1 MKKIKRKIRRIPIP
15 TSPPIGNA
23 YFLTFPFWIFIDRNN
38 TLTVQEIQ
46 LENLPLR
53 IHPPFRSAPANYI
66 PMPRVNPHSIPS
78 IGKQNNY
85 PKAFDMSI
93 SAVPL
98 LEGALSEGK
107 AFEFFQTPIFDNEL
121 PAFPM
126 DSMRIDMLSINRDE
140 KVIRETFREFINYI
154 RFRTRQWWIGRSM
167 DFIMGFIR
175 NSAPFTES
183 DTLIEPSQCMLQVST
198 INGDELPVNGDLWL
212 AVIKDMVNKTEVPA
226 FHYMILDAYY
236 YAYTDDIKSA
246 IINAA
251 TACEQAKDLTFE
263 RLWKLKGNDN
273 FKRGKVLRN
282 YDLPDHI
289 SQDLEAFGGYSYS
302 KSFPDEFNQI
312 EDLWNAR
319 GNIAHGGPNMFWRD
333 RKQIYIDRQLGI
345 QLVKASDHCI
355 KWLQSIGQLS

>member
-1 MKKIKRKIRRIPIP
+1 MP
-15 TSPPIGNA
+15 TSSSIGKA
-23 YFLTFPFWIFIDRNN
+23 YFFTFPFWIFIDRNN

-78 IGKQNNY
+78 SGKQNNY
-85 PKAFDMSI
+85 PQAFDMSI

-98 LEGALSEGK
+98 LGGALSEGR
-107 AFEFFQTPIFDNEL
+107 AFKYFQTPHFDKEL
-121 PAFPM
+121 SAFPM
-126 DSMRIDMLSINRDE
+126 DSMRIDVLSINYDE
-140 KVIRETFREFINYI
+140 NVIREIFSEFLNYL

-167 DFIMGFIR
+167 DFIIGFIR
-175 NSAPFTES
+175 NAAPFTES
-183 DTLIEPSQCMLQVST
+183 DILIEPSECLLRVST
-198 INGDELPVNGDLWL
+198 INGDELPVNGDLWSS
-212 AVIKDMVNKTEVPA
+212 VIKDMVNKTEVPA

-236 YAYTDDIKSA
+236 YAYTGDIKGA

-263 RLWKLKGNDN
+263 RLWKKLKGNDS
-273 FKRGKVLRN
+273 FKRGKVLSG

-289 SQDLEAFGGYSYS
+289 SHDLEAFGSYSYS
-302 KSFPDEFNQI
+302 KLFPDEFNQI

-333 RKQIYIDRQLGI
+333 RKKNYIDRQLGI
-345 QLVKASDHCI
+345 QLVKASDRCI
-355 KWLQSIGQLS
+355 KWLQGISQMS